1 MFSNRYIQAPG
12 DGRLATTSVFSAN
25 SEPNFLH
32 GFLKN
37 GHWTRGKGLWA
48 AFRIFSDTKKY
59 PLNFYFELV
68 KNNKI
73 LSAVRI
79 CFYINKEGFLTPL
92 CMTLRFY
99 ISEVFWL
106 LPRLGLCFCFC
117 FFFLAPP
124 FSDRILIAAC
134 LLCSVQYL
142 FDQKQTSLLLV
153 LVQREVP
160 QDCLLFSNWSISW
173 AWLISKLPSTHA
185 PAVLPMQCWAV
196 GNTLYWLWNKKLNV
210 EC

>member
-1 MFSNRYIQAPG
+1 MFSA
-12 DGRLATTSVFSAN
+12 FSARVFCS
-25 SEPNFLH
+25 SEH
-32 GFLKN
+32 G
-37 GHWTRGKGLWA
+37 RKGLWA

-59 PLNFYFELV
+59 PLNLYLGLV
-68 KNNKI
+68 KNKKKSYRLN
-73 LSAVRI
+73 AVRI
-79 CFYINKEGFLTPL
+79 FFYINKEGFLTPL

-106 LPRLGLCFCFC
+106 LPHLDLVLS

-124 FSDRILIAAC
+124 ISDRILIAAC
-134 LLCSVQYL
+134 LLCSIQYL

-160 QDCLLFSNWSISW
+160 QDCLLSSNWNISW

-185 PAVLPMQCWAV
+185 PAVLPMQCWAI
-196 GNTLYWLWNKKLNV
+196 GDTLYWVRNKNLNV

>member
-1 MFSNRYIQAPG
+1 MFSA
-12 DGRLATTSVFSAN
+12 FSARVFCN
-25 SEPNFLH
+25 LEPNFLH

-37 GHWTRGKGLWA
+37 GHWTGGKGLWA

-59 PLNFYFELV
+59 PLNLYFGLV
-68 KNNKI
+68 TNKKKSYR

-106 LPRLGLCFCFC
+106 LPHLGLVLL

-124 FSDRILIAAC
+124 ISDRFLLLHVCYAQYSIYLIKNKWVC
-134 LLCSVQYL
+134 FLYWSRERSPRIVFCSV
-142 FDQKQTSLLLV
+142 
-153 LVQREVP
+153 
-160 QDCLLFSNWSISW
+160 IG
-173 AWLISKLPSTHA
+173 A
-185 PAVLPMQCWAV
+185 
-196 GNTLYWLWNKKLNV
+196 
-210 EC
+210 